1 MEYDNEKSGAL
12 FANKDKKEDWHRDMQ
27 GSITVE
33 GVEYYM
39 DGYKKVS
46 NQGVPFISIK
56 LKPKVATAKKQLP
69 ISWQKTQTF
78 QTLAFRSLYEQ
89 NKIARYGSA

>member
-1 MEYDNEKSGAL
+1 MQYDNEKSGAL
-12 FANKDKKEDWHRDMQ
+12 FANKDKKENWHRDMQ

-46 NQGVPFISIK
+46 KEGGPRILS
-56 LKPKVATAKKQLP
+56 
-69 ISWQKTQTF
+69 
-78 QTLAFRSLYEQ
+78 
-89 NKIARYGSA
+89 

>member
-1 MEYDNEKSGAL
+1 MDYDNEKSGAL

-46 NQGVPFISIK
+46 EKGVPYIRIQ
-56 LKPKVATAKKQLP
+56 LKPKVATAKKAATD
-69 ISWQKTQTF
+69 K
-78 QTLAFRSLYEQ
+78 LAEDADFSDF
-89 NKIARYGSA
+89 GM

>member
-46 NQGVPFISIK
+46 NQGVPYISIK
-56 LKPKVATAKKQLP
+56 LKPKVATAKKAATD
-69 ISWQKTQTF
+69 K
-78 QTLAFRSLYEQ
+78 LAEDTDFSDFGL
-89 NKIARYGSA
+89 